1 MVKYRAPGEQGG
13 RRGGRGMKQERG
25 KGKVWEGAWGGKVRC
40 KIKASF
46 QSLSLFYD
54 HLLSLTRSACG
65 FLFKPTD
72 YKSGHGFKILVRL
85 CLTVIV

>member
-1 MVKYRAPGEQGG
+1 
-13 RRGGRGMKQERG
+13 MKQERE
-25 KGKVWEGAWGGKVRC
+25 GKVWEGAWGGKVRC
-40 KIKASF
+40 KIRASL

-65 FLFKPTD
+65 FLLKPTD
-72 YKSGHGFKILVRL
+72 YKSDNGFKILVRL